1 MADAAQRRMTADE
14 FLVWHL
20 AQELKYELVDGIPV
34 PHRAMAGGSAVHSA
48 IAANILV
55 RLSDKL
61 RGSPC
66 RPHGSDLAV
75 RTSITQVRYPEVS
88 VNCAPLV
95 QDVYEATNP
104 IAVLEVLSPSASR
117 IDLQIKLIEYQRHPA
132 IMTIVLIEPSVV
144 DVIVHTRD
152 ATRDWQYVR
161 LRSLEDTFA
170 IQGGDAR
177 LSLAEIYEDIP
188 FGPTAAAPA
197 GSRALL

>member
-1 MADAAQRRMTADE
+1 MADAAQKRMTADE

-34 PHRAMAGGSAVHSA
+34 PHRAMAGGSIVHSA
-48 IAANILV
+48 IAGNILG
-55 RLSDKL
+55 RMQDRL

-75 RTSITQVRYPEVS
+75 RTSISQVRYPEVS
-88 VNCAPLV
+88 VNCAPLLPE
-95 QDVYEATNP
+95 VYEATNP
-104 IAVLEVLSPSASR
+104 IAVFEVLSPSTSR

-132 IMTIVLIEPSVV
+132 IKTIVLIEPGVI

-152 ATRDWQYVR
+152 ATSDWQYVR
-161 LRSLEDTFA
+161 LRSIADTLA
-170 IQGGDAR
+170 IAGTDAR

-188 FGPTAAAPA
+188 FAPAAAVPA
-197 GSRALL
+197 NS